1 MFLGTKCKTV
11 YRGKTGPPPQIE
23 RDSGLKTQR
32 FHVRGVIVG
41 YRQDTGPSIACIGTH
56 LVPVLNRGYYSLH
69 STMSANGDA
78 PSLGGSAGRPPRSD
92 SVGNE
97 GEAAQSSSSEPSSQQ
112 AERSGSMSHASV
124 FDRPPPSSVS
134 AADRGLSNAT
144 GASGANQ
151 VAPASDLYSSWL
163 GESAST
169 GVGVGV
175 GVGVGIGGHMSL
187 SGLDLG
193 PPSAIA
199 SSSGAPPTH
208 RRSGSNASSASGR
221 GSGGIGTGV
230 AWASVGAT
238 ASATTAAA
246 SASGISAAPALSGT
260 GGHRR
265 SSSDTDG
272 TSFAKP
278 GSLLGSNR
286 SASVPSASVAELM
299 NDPKAVTSIIHDAAR
314 ITNWTR
320 VHSLSLSHPAS
331 ARYSGPDRWTALHH
345 CCSRRCPHAY
355 VVEALFRAYPAALLC
370 LDEKQWTPLHHA
382 ARFKAPRDVVQLLLK
397 DHPDMGRTAA
407 SKRCS
412 KGRSPLFY
420 AIRYDAPDG
429 VVELLLEANPEAVL
443 EPDRD
448 GVTPLA
454 LVWDRY
460 VTSFEGRRAIQPYV
474 AKLHAFLDA
483 HHAQHSEKK
492 DGGEGKED
500 TVGEGGK
507 VEEVR
512 LDGNITIGNSKLRG
526 KWEKANM
533 LLRAAFGFP
542 VVEEREESAEKQQ
555 EDEDDGDEDEI
566 DEWEQ
571 VSVPQDAPPADTA
584 EADSKRRKR
593 KWRILHAASTVRCHP
608 TLFQLACVMHPEQAV
623 ELDENDLYYN
633 DNDDDVVLVDST
645 TDGVGSEQPKKR
657 ITTALHLAAAS
668 PAHGKDGKTIL
679 TTLLAMNPSAASV
692 VDGITGSLP
701 LHIAVENERKIHCI
715 YDGIATLFE
724 ANPAA
729 IEAKDRRGRTPLHR
743 ACSAIGHRPATGIMV
758 AVVPGTS
765 LPQNDPSA
773 ANNDGNVNAGDG
785 STTTVTAEPTATAV
799 TATTA
804 PQGVTAAGLG
814 SIIQN
819 LVTIYIEAASIAD
832 DSGRLPLHVIAKYG
846 EGWTDDAEAVL
857 KAYPGAAQVRAGRSR
872 QGAAHARL
880 PIHIAA
886 TGPDAGPDLISR
898 LVAAHPRGVS
908 LPDGFGKLPLHLA
921 CESGKVWEEGVRV
934 LYESYPRAVEEKED
948 NGRGW
953 TALHMAASCP
963 HSSHSLIE
971 ALVDIY
977 PAATFEVD
985 RRGQFPLHLA
995 CASGKSWEGGIKII
1009 FDANPEAAGAPNS
1022 VGLLPFHCAAL
1033 AYSVSSSGGLASSS
1047 KMAPSR
1053 SHSSTSPSSD
1063 DSIVTTHHEHE
1074 PSPDIGEAVH
1084 VHGNDSQDLLAKINV
1099 VYCLLREVPAVL

>member
-1 MFLGTKCKTV
+1 MLSARYRNLRIAKNGTA
-11 YRGKTGPPPQIE
+11 
-23 RDSGLKTQR
+23 S
-32 FHVRGVIVG
+32 
-41 YRQDTGPSIACIGTH
+41 H
-56 LVPVLNRGYYSLH
+56 LVLPLIPRRYFFSAM
-69 STMSANGDA
+69 STNDA
-78 PSLGGSAGRPPRSD
+78 PSLGRPPRSD
-92 SVGNE
+92 SVGSE
-97 GEAAQSSSSEPSSQQ
+97 GEAQASSSQQ
-112 AERSGSMSHASV
+112 QPPPSQQGRSGSMSHASV

-134 AADRGLSNAT
+134 TADRGLSNAT
-144 GASGANQ
+144 ASSVNL
-151 VAPASDLYSSWL
+151 APANDFYSSWL

-175 GVGVGIGGHMSL
+175 GGHMSL
-187 SGLDLG
+187 SAGLDLG
-193 PPSAIA
+193 PPSAGG
-199 SSSGAPPTH
+199 GAPPTH

-221 GSGGIGTGV
+221 GSGGFGTGA
-230 AWASVGAT
+230 AWASVGGVGMAPPSAAAT
-238 ASATTAAA
+238 ATATTAAA
-246 SASGISAAPALSGT
+246 TAATATPVSGIASSASAPSSGAGT
-260 GGHRR
+260 ATGDGGHRR

-272 TSFAKP
+272 TSFARP

-286 SASVPSASVAELM
+286 SASVPSAAEATM
-299 NDPKAVTSIIHDAAR
+299 NDPRAVTSVIHDAAR
-314 ITNWTR
+314 ITQWTR
-320 VHSLSLSHPAS
+320 VHSLALSHPAS

-382 ARFKAPRDVVQLLLK
+382 ARFKAPRDVVQLLLR

-407 SKRCS
+407 ARRCS

-460 VTSFEGRRAIQPYV
+460 VTSFEGRRAIEPYV
-474 AKLHAFLDA
+474 ARLHAFLDA
-483 HHAQHSEKK
+483 RA
-492 DGGEGKED
+492 G
-500 TVGEGGK
+500 
-507 VEEVR
+507 
-512 LDGNITIGNSKLRG
+512 LDGNVTIGNSKLRG

-533 LLRAAFGFP
+533 LLRAVFGFP
-542 VVEEREESAEKQQ
+542 VVEEGEREESAVAQQ

-571 VSVPQDAPPADTA
+571 VSVPQDAPADA
-584 EADSKRRKR
+584 AAADSRRRKR

-608 TLFQLACVMHPEQAV
+608 TLFQLACVMHPEQAA
-623 ELDENDLYYN
+623 ELDENDLHYN
-633 DNDDDVVLVDST
+633 ENDDYLVLDGST
-645 TDGVGSEQPKKR
+645 TEGVDSEQPKKR
-657 ITTALHLAAAS
+657 ITSALHLAAAS

-701 LHIAVENERKIHCI
+701 LHIAVENERKIHWI

-729 IEAKDRRGRTPLHR
+729 IEAKDWKGRTPLHR

-758 AVVPGTS
+758 AVVPGS
-765 LPQNDPSA
+765 SIPQADASA
-773 ANNDGNVNAGDG
+773 ADNDDNENPGDG
-785 STTTVTAEPTATAV
+785 STTNATAEPTATAV

-819 LVTIYIEAASIAD
+819 LVTIYSEAASIAD

-846 EGWTDDAEAVL
+846 EGWTDDAESVL
-857 KAYPGAAQVRAGRSR
+857 KANPGAAQVRAGRSR

-886 TGPDAGPDLISR
+886 AGPDAGPDLISR

-963 HSSHSLIE
+963 HSSNSLIE

-977 PAATFEVD
+977 PAATMEVD
-985 RRGQFPLHLA
+985 RRGQYPLHLA
-995 CASGKSWEGGIKII
+995 CSSGKSWDDGIRII

-1033 AYSVSSSGGLASSS
+1033 SYSVSSSGGLASSGNIAS
-1047 KMAPSR
+1047 SR
-1053 SHSSTSPSSD
+1053 SHSSMSSSSD

-1074 PSPDIGEAVH
+1074 PSNIGEAVH
-1084 VHGNDSQDLLAKINV
+1084 ENDSQDLLAKINV
-1099 VYCLLREVPAVL
+1099 VYSLLREIPAVL

>member
-1 MFLGTKCKTV
+1 
-11 YRGKTGPPPQIE
+11 
-23 RDSGLKTQR
+23 
-32 FHVRGVIVG
+32 
-41 YRQDTGPSIACIGTH
+41 
-56 LVPVLNRGYYSLH
+56 
-69 STMSANGDA
+69 
-78 PSLGGSAGRPPRSD
+78 
-92 SVGNE
+92 
-97 GEAAQSSSSEPSSQQ
+97 
-112 AERSGSMSHASV
+112 
-124 FDRPPPSSVS
+124 
-134 AADRGLSNAT
+134 
-144 GASGANQ
+144 
-151 VAPASDLYSSWL
+151 
-163 GESAST
+163 
-169 GVGVGV
+169 
-175 GVGVGIGGHMSL
+175 
-187 SGLDLG
+187 
-193 PPSAIA
+193 
-199 SSSGAPPTH
+199 
-208 RRSGSNASSASGR
+208 
-221 GSGGIGTGV
+221 
-230 AWASVGAT
+230 
-238 ASATTAAA
+238 
-246 SASGISAAPALSGT
+246 
-260 GGHRR
+260 
-265 SSSDTDG
+265 
-272 TSFAKP
+272 
-278 GSLLGSNR
+278 
-286 SASVPSASVAELM
+286 M

-355 VVEALFRAYPAALLC
+355 VVEALFRVYPDALLC

-474 AKLHAFLDA
+474 AKLHAFLENHD
-483 HHAQHSEKK
+483 QQQ
-492 DGGEGKED
+492 
-500 TVGEGGK
+500 
-507 VEEVR
+507 
-512 LDGNITIGNSKLRG
+512 LDGNVTIGNSKLRG

-542 VVEEREESAEKQQ
+542 VMEEREESAVNRQ
-555 EDEDDGDEDEI
+555 EDEGEDEDEI

-571 VSVPQDAPPADTA
+571 VSVPKDAPADTA
-584 EADSKRRKR
+584 AADSKRRKR
-593 KWRILHAASTVRCHP
+593 KWRILHAASAVRCHA
-608 TLFQLACVMHPEQAV
+608 TLFQLACVVHPEQAV
-623 ELDENDLYYN
+623 ELDENGLYYATN
-633 DNDDDVVLVDST
+633 GED
-645 TDGVGSEQPKKR
+645 SEQLRER
-657 ITTALHLAAAS
+657 ITTALHFAAAS

-679 TTLLAMNPSAASV
+679 TTLLAMNPSAASF

-701 LHIAVENERKIHCI
+701 LHIAVENERKIHWI
-715 YDGIATLFE
+715 YDGIVALFD

-729 IEAKDRRGRTPLHR
+729 IEAKDWRDRTPLHR

-758 AVVPGTS
+758 AVVPGTTV
-765 LPQNDPSA
+765 PPNDA
-773 ANNDGNVNAGDG
+773 AAADNGGDG
-785 STTTVTAEPTATAV
+785 STTAATAEPTATAV

-846 EGWTDDAEAVL
+846 EGWTDDAESVL
-857 KAYPGAAQVRAGRSR
+857 KANSGAAQVRAGRSR

-880 PIHIAA
+880 PMHIAA
-886 TGPDAGPDLISR
+886 AGPDAGPDLISR

-934 LYESYPRAVEEKED
+934 LYESYTRAVEEKED

-985 RRGQFPLHLA
+985 RRGQYPLHLA
-995 CASGKSWEGGIKII
+995 CSSGKSWEDGIKVI
-1009 FDANPEAAGAPNS
+1009 FDANPEAASAPNS

-1033 AYSVSSSGGLASSS
+1033 AYSVSSSGGLASSN
-1047 KMAPSR
+1047 KIAPSR
-1053 SHSSTSPSSD
+1053 SHSSTSSSSD
-1063 DSIVTTHHEHE
+1063 DSIVTTHNEDE
-1074 PSPDIGEAVH
+1074 PSSNIGEAI
-1084 VHGNDSQDLLAKINV
+1084 HGNDSQDLLAKINV